1 MNDFIL
7 ADDLSGALDAA
18 AAFHA
23 AGWTVT
29 VALSM
34 AAWPRVGAGELVA
47 FTTETRNA
55 APSVAAATVA
65 RAIEHGRASGGRLVY
80 KKIDSTLRGPV
91 AAELAALMRE
101 SPGVRV
107 LFAPANPAVGRTVRD
122 GVLLVHGVPV
132 SETEFGRDAVS
143 PVTESDVRS
152 LLGDAATERVIVP
165 DAATAADL
173 TAAVARMDEAGAD
186 WVGVGSGA
194 LARPIASRKT
204 GDRRQKTGDGRQ
216 GTGDRRQETGDST
229 GERAGAGDR
238 RCETGDPSRGS
249 GTDDRSTSVPLSLVP
264 CLPSPDLSPVAC
276 LMVCG
281 SAHAAN
287 REQAAALSIAR
298 GVPWRELRPGA
309 PSAATGAAIADI
321 RNHQGAAL
329 LIEEQRHGDSADVVR
344 SIAFAVAEVLSETA
358 VRRVFVTGG
367 ETAFA
372 LCSLL
377 GVTTLSFQAEIES
390 GLSLSAAETPGG
402 RSWFAIKPG
411 GFGDAMTWVRA
422 WDALQ
427 RT

>member
-1 MNDFIL
+1 
-7 ADDLSGALDAA
+7 
-18 AAFHA
+18 
-23 AGWTVT
+23 
-29 VALSM
+29 
-34 AAWPRVGAGELVA
+34 
-47 FTTETRNA
+47 
-55 APSVAAATVA
+55 
-65 RAIEHGRASGGRLVY
+65 
-80 KKIDSTLRGPV
+80 
-91 AAELAALMRE
+91 
-101 SPGVRV
+101 
-107 LFAPANPAVGRTVRD
+107 
-122 GVLLVHGVPV
+122 
-132 SETEFGRDAVS
+132 
-143 PVTESDVRS
+143 
-152 LLGDAATERVIVP
+152 
-165 DAATAADL
+165 
-173 TAAVARMDEAGAD
+173 
-186 WVGVGSGA
+186 
-194 LARPIASRKT
+194 
-204 GDRRQKTGDGRQ
+204 
-216 GTGDRRQETGDST
+216 
-229 GERAGAGDR
+229 
-238 RCETGDPSRGS
+238 
-249 GTDDRSTSVPLSLVP
+249 
-264 CLPSPDLSPVAC
+264 
-276 LMVCG
+276 MVCG

-390 GLSLSAAETPGG
+390 GLSLSSAETPGG